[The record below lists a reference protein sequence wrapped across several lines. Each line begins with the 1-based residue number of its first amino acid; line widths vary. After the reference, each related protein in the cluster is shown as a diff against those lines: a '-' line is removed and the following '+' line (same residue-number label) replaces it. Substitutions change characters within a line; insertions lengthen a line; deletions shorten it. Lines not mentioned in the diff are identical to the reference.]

1 MTVYKLESFE
11 LLQRAG
17 SSVTL
22 GVKMEQLI
30 PKQTMVLPETPP
42 EVTADASA
50 EVAGITQGDGEMTL
64 DLHSPAYRARISADS
79 VFRTTFRAGGEV
91 NETVMNMVLLVEVE
105 PRALDV
111 DETPPGDGA

>member
-1 MTVYKLESFE
+1 MTIYHLTSFE

-22 GVKMEQLI
+22 GMKMEQLI
-30 PKQTMVLPETPP
+30 PKQAFVLPETPP
-42 EVTADASA
+42 EVTFDISA
-50 EVAGITQGDGEMTL
+50 EVAGIGQGDGEIML
-64 DLHSPAYRARISADS
+64 DLRSPASRARISADS
-79 VFRTTFRAGGEV
+79 VIRTTVRAGDEV

-105 PRALDV
+105 PRTLEA